1 MLHTLRKILLSAAL
15 VGLFALYALQQ
26 RQQADIGSPA
36 GVAVLVPTQP
46 SSQPVL
52 APGSTT
58 VTSRP
63 SIGDDDEDDDR
74 EEHDDDEDD
83 GDDDDGAWS
92 AARTT
97 TTTTTTTTTAN
108 GATTLPTVIPT
119 TAAGAPT
126 AQVPASWRDGV
137 YLGAAA
143 NAYWGDVQ
151 VQVTIANGQITDVQ
165 FVTYPDHR
173 SRSVSI
179 NTRAMPVL
187 VQEAIAAQS
196 AQVDIVSG
204 ATDTSEA
211 FIHSL
216 STALA
221 EAAA

>member
-1 MLHTLRKILLSAAL
+1 MLHTLRKILLSTAL
-15 VGLFALYALQQ
+15 VGLFALYAFQQ
-26 RQQADIGSPA
+26 RQQTGITSPA

-46 SSQPVL
+46 SSPPVL
-52 APGSTT
+52 APGSTSI
-58 VTSRP
+58 TSRP
-63 SIGDDDEDDDR
+63 SAGEDDEDNR
-74 EEHDDDEDD
+74 EGHAGSEND
-83 GDDDDGAWS
+83 GDDDDSEWS
-92 AARTT
+92 AAQS
-97 TTTTTTTTTAN
+97 TTTTAN
-108 GATTLPTVIPT
+108 RATTTLPTVIPT
-119 TAAGAPT
+119 TAAGASTTQAPG
-126 AQVPASWRDGV
+126 SGRDGV
-137 YLGAAA
+137 YLGATA

-179 NTRAMPVL
+179 NTRAMPIL